1 MMTVNSDPLIAPGRV
16 VGPVAG
22 LAAMLLAAVG
32 LLAESLMF
40 TNPLVEQRA
49 DPWVH
54 LHEDGYYYLIA
65 TVPAYDRIEL
75 RRARSLEGLRTA
87 EPKDIWLKHESGPM
101 SHHIWAPE
109 LHWIDGKWYV
119 HFAAGRAEA
128 IWEIRMYVLENESPD
143 PLEGQWVEK
152 GQIRTRWESF
162 SLDATT
168 FEHRGVRYLV
178 WAQKDP
184 EIRGNTNLYIA
195 RMDTPWS
202 IVQPQVMLT
211 RPEFEWEQ
219 IGYWVNEGPAVL
231 IRNGRVFITYSAS
244 ATDSNYCIGLL
255 TADEDADLLDP
266 DSWTK
271 SPRPVFA
278 TWTVTGQYGPGHNSF
293 TTTPDGKTDIMV
305 YHARNYGRI
314 EGEALRDPNRHTRAQ
329 VLEWNPDGTLNFGV
343 PVPDGPL
350 PQPMADKPLFR
361 DPVHDGAA
369 DPVVIWNPARNRW
382 WMFYT
387 NRRANAPGLSGV
399 SWVHG
404 TRIGLAESR
413 DGASWSYIGTAQIEL
428 PEAIGGREPTHWAPD
443 VITAPD
449 GTHHMFLTVVPGV
462 FETWNHSRSLVRLTS
477 TDLRHWRDAQV
488 LSLASDRVID
498 ATVLRLEDGAWRMW
512 YNNERD
518 GKSIYYADSPD
529 LVTWTD
535 RGKAVGDQGG
545 EGPKVFRW
553 HDVYWMITDVWDG
566 LAVYRSDDALRWV
579 RQPGGNL
586 LQQPGRGADDG
597 VKGGH
602 ADVLVNR
609 DRAFLF
615 YFTHPGRRGPDAG
628 ADGSEQ
634 RRSSIQIVEL
644 FHEHGRLVCD
654 RNSPTHVRLI
664 APRGMGEND

>member
-1 MMTVNSDPLIAPGRV
+1 VLTGATALVITTSLALIAPAFSSQ
-16 VGPVAG
+16 PED
-22 LAAMLLAAVG
+22 LAF
-32 LLAESLMF
+32 S
-40 TNPLVEQRA
+40 NPLVEQRA

-54 LHEDGYYYLIA
+54 LHHDGFYYLIA
-65 TVPAYDRIEL
+65 TVPEYDRIEL
-75 RRARSLEGLRTA
+75 RRAQHLDALRHA
-87 EPKDIWLKHESGPM
+87 EPKVIWHKHDRGPM

-109 LHWIDGKWYV
+109 LHHINNHWYI

-128 IWEIRMYVLENESPD
+128 IWDIRMCVLENTATN
-143 PLEGQWVEK
+143 PLEGSWTEK
-152 GQIRTRWESF
+152 GQIKTRWESF

-184 EIRGNTNLYIA
+184 NIKGNTNLYIA

-202 IVQPQVMLT
+202 IVQPQIQLT
-211 RPEFEWEQ
+211 QPDLDWEQ

-244 ATDSNYCIGLL
+244 ATDSNYCMGLL
-255 TADEDADLLDP
+255 TADADADLLDP
-266 DSWTK
+266 HSWSK
-271 SPRPVFA
+271 SSRPVFA
-278 TWTVTGQYGPGHNSF
+278 TWTVNGQYGPGHNSF
-293 TTTPDGKTDIMV
+293 TTTRDGATDLLI

-329 VLEWNPDGTLNFGV
+329 PFHWNPDGTPNFGV

-350 PQPMADKPLFR
+350 PQPMAAKPLFR

-369 DPVVIWNPARNRW
+369 DPVVIWNPQRQRW

-399 SWVHG
+399 AWVHG
-404 TRIGLAESR
+404 THIGIAESH
-413 DGASWSYIGTAQIEL
+413 DGASWSYAGTAVIDV
-428 PEAIGGREPTHWAPD
+428 PEPLASNHPTFWAPD

-449 GTHHMFLTVVPGV
+449 GTHQMFLTVVPGV
-462 FETWNHSRSLVRLTS
+462 FENWNQPRHLVQLTS
-477 TDLRHWRDAQV
+477 KDLRHWSDARP
-488 LSLASDRVID
+488 LALASDRVID
-498 ATVLRLEDGAWRMW
+498 AAVFRLPDGSWRLW

-518 GKSIYYADSPD
+518 SKSIYYADSPD
-529 LVTWTD
+529 LIRWTD

-545 EGPKVFRW
+545 EGPKVFHW
-553 HDVYWMITDVWDG
+553 HDVFWMITDVWDG
-566 LAVYRSDDALRWV
+566 LAVYRSTDALHWT
-579 RQPGGNL
+579 RQTGANL
-586 LQQPGRGADDG
+586 LQRPGRGSDDQ

-602 ADVLVNR
+602 PDVLINQ

-615 YFTHPGRRGPDAG
+615 YFTHPGRTGPNANRDEY
-628 ADGSEQ
+628 EQ

-644 FHEHGRLVCD
+644 HFENGRLSCD
-654 RNSPTHVRLI
+654 RDAPTHLRLV
-664 APRGMGEND
+664 PPTDTR

>member
-1 MMTVNSDPLIAPGRV
+1 MSMPTHPFRGATRPSRLCAVAIAAFLT
-16 VGPVAG
+16 VAG
-22 LAAMLLAAVG
+22 T
-32 LLAESLMF
+32 LAESLLF
-40 TNPLVEQRA
+40 SNPLVEQRA
-49 DPWVH
+49 DPWIY
-54 LHEDGYYYLIA
+54 LHEGKYYMVA
-65 TVPAYDRIEL
+65 TVPEYDRIEL
-75 RRARSLEGLRTA
+75 RRAPHLEELRAA
-87 EPKDIWLKHESGPM
+87 EPKVIWRRHESGPM

-109 LHWIDGKWYV
+109 LHHIEDRWYI

-128 IWEIRMYVLENESPD
+128 IWEIRMYVLENTATN
-143 PLEGQWVEK
+143 PLDGQWIEK
-152 GQIRTRWESF
+152 GQIQTRWDSF

-184 EIRGNTNLYIA
+184 EVRGNTNLYIA

-211 RPEFEWEQ
+211 RPEFDWEQ

-244 ATDSNYCIGLL
+244 ATDSNYCMGLL
-255 TADEDADLLDP
+255 TANEDADLLDP
-266 DSWTK
+266 RSWSK

-278 TWTVTGQYGPGHNSF
+278 TWKVNDQYGPGHNSF
-293 TTTPDGKTDIMV
+293 TTTPDGTTDIMI
-305 YHARNYGRI
+305 YHARNYRHI

-329 VLEWNPDGTLNFGV
+329 VLEWNPDGSPNFGV

-350 PQPMADKPLFR
+350 PELMADKPLFR

-369 DPVVIWNPARNRW
+369 DPVVLWNPQRQRW

-387 NRRANAPGLSGV
+387 NRRANTPGLSGV

-404 TRIGLAESR
+404 THIGIAESSS
-413 DGASWSYIGTAQIEL
+413 GASWSYIGTADIEL
-428 PEAIGGREPTHWAPD
+428 PTSVGGSNPTHWAPD

-449 GTHHMFLTVVPGV
+449 GLHHMFLTVVPGV
-462 FETWNHSRSLVRLTS
+462 FEDWNHPRLLAHVTS
-477 TDLRHWRDAQV
+477 DDLRHWRNPRV
-488 LSLASDRVID
+488 IELASDRVID
-498 ATVLRLEDGAWRMW
+498 AAVVRLQNDSWRMW

-518 GKSIYYADSPD
+518 GKSIYFADSPD
-529 LVTWTD
+529 LVHWTD

-553 HDVYWMITDVWDG
+553 HDAYWMITDVWDG
-566 LAVYRSDDALRWV
+566 LAVYRSDDALRWT
-579 RQPGGNL
+579 RQPGPNL
-586 LQQPGRGADDG
+586 LQHPGRGADDQ

-602 ADVLVNR
+602 ADVVVNR

-615 YFTHPGRRGPDAG
+615 YFTHPGRRGPQAG
-628 ADGSEQ
+628 ADGYEQ

-644 FHEHGRLVCD
+644 FHHQGRLSCD
-654 RNSPTHVRLI
+654 RDAPTRLRLV
-664 APRGMGEND
+664 APL